1 LNSPFMEV
9 VLVTVAIVLTFSAA
23 VAISRIVKGPSILD
37 RVIAIDVLLAIVCA
51 GLIADMAVREHQAN
65 LTLVIIISLIGFIG
79 SVTVARFVIDRRTHE
94 H

>member
-9 VLVTVAIVLTFSAA
+9 VLVVVTVALTFSAA
-23 VAISRIVKGPSILD
+23 AISRIVKGPSILD

-51 GLIADMAVREHQAN
+51 GLIADMAVRKHQAN